1 MEQNRSGG
9 YFGFERLDAYRL
21 AKELVCWVG
30 RDLLPRIPRGFGD
43 LKDQLRRASPSV
55 MLNVAE
61 GSQYESVAMAKKHY
75 RYARASNDECF
86 AALDALDA
94 IGVERLDPGIDMTR
108 RLGAMLRR
116 LAE

>member
-1 MEQNRSGG
+1 MEQQRRGG

-21 AKELVCWVG
+21 AKELVRWIA
-30 RDLLPRIPRGFGD
+30 RDLMPRVPRGNGD
-43 LKDQLRRASPSV
+43 LNNQLRRASEST

-61 GSQYESVAMAKKHY
+61 GSQFESVAMAKKHY
-75 RYARASNDECF
+75 RYARASNGESF

-94 IGVERLDPGIDMTR
+94 IGVERLDAGIDMTR

-116 LAE
+116 LAG